1 MSRNSRSEQR
11 KTELIKQQSFIEQK
25 NILISKKIQAKE
37 LLEKYKS
44 QTNRSELLPNDGS
57 FLENFK
63 RLTGSSSSS
72 TNEIS
77 ASSSSSH
84 TVPLQLN
91 AIPSLSHLEFE
102 QKHHNN
108 HQQPQQ
114 QQQIELNDI
123 PTPREIDLSLI
134 PKPSSFKLDEI
145 CMPPLIEGS
154 KIKVPKSRAELIELV
169 SANGDGYEENLV
181 IKCNKDELDPLLRFI
196 FDKNCTEYLEYRR
209 EVMERRRG
217 DKYDPLDELQYEDY
231 KKAPSMMLQGPKTF
245 GFHYSQQTTQE
256 KVAKTVTTIRN
267 DDSESTNSDTET
279 WNSMKERNL
288 KNLKRKAIHSRSR
301 KQQDASTTDSSD
313 DNTESKDD
321 PRYDSKYKMSSAAST
336 SSSNSKKSGD
346 QCEQNHLEKQQQQ
359 QLDQSNANSDKT
371 SESSSRPPKRK
382 KSRWSEGPATIQTVV
397 VPPPVTSSSI
407 LPPVPTSILKLA
419 TVTRSDPALLNY
431 ARQNFGTT
439 SLTEEDW
446 KKAEEHYKVNLLFQD
461 MQRKRQEIDQLAKN
475 GKFKYEYDSDEDVN
489 GGTWEHK
496 MRTQEMEATLKWAE
510 ALNKQCQGRH
520 HIGDFLPPEELK
532 KFMEKYQAQKDPSRL
547 PDVSDYKEF
556 KLKEDNIGYQ
566 MLQKL
571 GWKGEGTSLG
581 VSGSGITEPINKA
594 APRENLQGLG
604 ANEVEAPNEND
615 NEYEIYR
622 KRMMLAYRFRP
633 NPLNNPRR
641 AYY

>member
-1 MSRNSRSEQR
+1 MSRNSRDQR
-11 KTELIKQQSFIEQK
+11 KTELLKQQSIIEK
-25 NILISKKIQAKE
+25 KKIEISKKNQAKE

-44 QTNRSELLPNDGS
+44 QTNKSELLPNDGS

-72 TNEIS
+72 TNEPS
-77 ASSSSSH
+77 ASSSSH
-84 TVPLQLN
+84 TVPLNN
-91 AIPSLSHLEFE
+91 AIPTLLQKSE
-102 QKHHNN
+102 QLK
-108 HQQPQQ
+108 QPQNQ
-114 QQQIELNDI
+114 LELNDI
-123 PTPREIDLSLI
+123 PSPRELDLSLI
-134 PKPSSFKLDEI
+134 PKPSGLKLDDI

-169 SANGDGYEENLV
+169 SANGDGYEENL
-181 IKCNKDELDPLLRFI
+181 ITKCNKDELDPLLRFL
-196 FDKNCTEYLEYRR
+196 FDKNCTEYLDYRR
-209 EVMERRRG
+209 AVMDRRG

-231 KKAPSMMLQGPKTF
+231 KNAPSMTLHGPKTF

-256 KVAKTVTTIRN
+256 KVTKNVTVIRN

-279 WNSMKERNL
+279 WNSIKERNL

-301 KQQDASTTDSSD
+301 KQQEASTTDSSD
-313 DNTESKDD
+313 DNIEHKEST
-321 PRYDSKYKMSSAAST
+321 RYERKYKMSSAASS

-346 QCEQNHLEKQQQQ
+346 QCEIIVQKDLANV
-359 QLDQSNANSDKT
+359 NSDKN

-382 KSRWSEGPATIQTVV
+382 KSRWSEGPVIQTVV

-407 LPPVPTSILKLA
+407 LPAPTTIGKPMFSAIN
-419 TVTRSDPALLNY
+419 RSDPALQNY
-431 ARQNFGTT
+431 ARLNFGTT
-439 SLTEEDW
+439 NLSEEDW
-446 KKAEEHYKVNLLFQD
+446 KKAEEHYKINLLFQD

-496 MRTQEMEATLKWAE
+496 LRSQEMEATLKWAE
-510 ALNKQCQGRH
+510 ALNKQCQGKH

-581 VSGSGITEPINKA
+581 VSGVGITEPINKA
-594 APRENLQGLG
+594 SPRENLQGLG